1 LCYDSWVKPI
11 VGLLWDDFNFAHV
24 ARHGIS
30 VVDVEDVVLGEGR
43 VLMATSNDRRPGR
56 REFFGATRTG
66 RPVMVVTEAPTASG
80 MAYVVTARPMTPKEW
95 RLVEEAM
102 KND

>member
-1 LCYDSWVKPI
+1 VRPI
-11 VGLLWDDFNFAHV
+11 VGLLWDDFNHEHI

-30 VVDVEDVVLGEGR
+30 VIDVEDVVLGEGR
-43 VLMATSNDRRPGR
+43 VLVAVSDDRRPGR
-56 REFFGATRTG
+56 REFFGATRTS

-80 MAYVVTARPMTPKEW
+80 LAYVVTARPMTSKEW

-102 KND
+102 GNG